1 MDKQKQKRA
10 IDQVLRDMAGAMTAG
25 LALVG
30 TRTGLFRAMAGK
42 GALSLEQVAKE
53 SGLQQRYVEEW
64 LKGMVSAGYLDYQDG
79 KYALPDEMAYFVA
92 SEGTDHFVG
101 GMWEMVPPLLRVA
114 PRVVEAF
121 AKGGG
126 VPFSDFG
133 PDCVNALDLI
143 NRGQYDERLASYWL
157 KSLPDVLAKLQAGG
171 RMLDFG
177 CGSGRAAMAIKR
189 AFPAADVAGFDIDAQ
204 SIQRARAPDPKI
216 SFSTELPQGQFD
228 LVTICDCIHDLAAPV
243 ETLRKVH
250 GLVRPGG
257 TLFIVEPKAAD
268 RLEDNKNPVATMF
281 YGFSVFHCMT
291 QSLARGLPK
300 RLAMPFEFV
309 KFDAAGKLFD
319 AVKSAQCDVGF
330 LGAEPQRADEVDFTK
345 AYLEIPVTF
354 LVPAGSPI
362 KAIADIDRDGVRVAV
377 SERSAYDLYLTRN
390 LKKAQLIRTK

>member
-1 MDKQKQKRA
+1 MDKDKTRQA
-10 IDQVLRDMAGAMTAG
+10 VEQVFGDMAGAMTAG
-25 LALVG
+25 MAFGG
-30 TRTGLFRAMAGK
+30 TRSGLFRVMAGK
-42 GALSLEQVAKE
+42 GELTVEDVVRASKLER
-53 SGLQQRYVEEW
+53 RYVEEW
-64 LKGMVSAGYLDYQDG
+64 LRGMVSAGYVEYHAA
-79 KYALPDEMAYFVA
+79 KETYTLPGEMAYFVA

-126 VPFSDFG
+126 VPFAEFG

-143 NRGQYDERLASYWL
+143 NRGQYDERFASYWL
-157 KSLPDVLAKLQAGG
+157 KSLPDVVTKLQAGG

-177 CGSGRAAMAIKR
+177 CGAGRVAMAIKR
-189 AFPAADVAGFDIDAQ
+189 AFPAADVAGFDIDAR
-204 SIQRARAPDPKI
+204 SIQRARETDLKI

-291 QSLARGLPK
+291 QSLAHRRP
-300 RLAMPFEFV
+300 RLGTPMGPPQTEKLLREAGFKGFKMLDLKSMTNLFY
-309 KFDAAGKLFD
+309 AAT
-319 AVKSAQCDVGF
+319 
-330 LGAEPQRADEVDFTK
+330 P
-345 AYLEIPVTF
+345 
-354 LVPAGSPI
+354 
-362 KAIADIDRDGVRVAV
+362 
-377 SERSAYDLYLTRN
+377 
-390 LKKAQLIRTK
+390 